1 MAWRPPCAT
10 VIRLRSLGWRAIG
23 ASMSTGLLRR
33 WPHTS
38 AAYTRVTARRS
49 MAPASRRCARSLF
62 ETMHDAG
69 PALARAF
76 RQRRPSP
83 HEHVH
88 ETVAPVAGT
97 GVHDESRR
105 LVEHREMLVLK
116 NKTQR
121 GVVRRVSAWGC
132 FVGQLDRY
140 FRPTFQDRRGAQ
152 RFAARAHALVGDETS
167 GLSAGEGEL
176 VGEEAV

>member
-1 MAWRPPCAT
+1 MAAALRDRHPFAFFGMARDR
-10 VIRLRSLGWRAIG
+10 RLDVHRTLAQ
-23 ASMSTGLLRR
+23 
-33 WPHTS
+33 
-38 AAYTRVTARRS
+38 
-49 MAPASRRCARSLF
+49 MAPYKRRVHACDRAPLDGAGESPVREITLRDDEQPRGVAV

-105 LVEHREMLVLK
+105 LVEHREMLVLVDEI
-116 NKTQR
+116 QR
-121 GVVRRVSAWGC
+121 SVERRVTAWGF
-132 FVGQLDRY
+132 FVRQRDRY
-140 FRPTFQDRRGAQ
+140 FRTTFQDRR
-152 RFAARAHALVGDETS
+152 
-167 GLSAGEGEL
+167 
-176 VGEEAV
+176 